1 MTHIKHI
8 LRLFTS
14 WQFTTVFVLTMLFSV
29 TAADSIGFV
38 PYYVDGT
45 EPASSS
51 IASVASSGSGNLA
64 YAVGDIEPG
73 VALSSLPVL
82 GTTATVPAAL
92 PTRIIAP
99 SIGLDLPVANPTST
113 NVDTLDS
120 VLTSAVARYPGSA
133 ELGQN
138 GNVLIFGHSSHL
150 PIVHNHLYQAFN
162 GLPDLKMGS
171 VISLVGDGLSYNYQV
186 TSVRHTDATE
196 EYVDLSTTNGALL
209 TLSTCDTFGAKTAR
223 WVVQAKFIGTTS
235 SSN

>member
-8 LRLFTS
+8 LGLFAS
-14 WQFTTVFVLTMLFSV
+14 WQFTTVFVLAMLFSV
-29 TAADSIGFV
+29 TAADSVGFV

-51 IASVASSGSGNLA
+51 IASDAPSGSLA

-82 GTTATVPAAL
+82 GTTASAVPAVL
-92 PTRIIAP
+92 PTRIVAP

-150 PIVHNHLYQAFN
+150 PIVHNHFYQAFN
-162 GLPDLKMGS
+162 GLPDLKAGA
-171 VISLVGDGLSYNYQV
+171 VISLVGNGLSYNYQV
-186 TSVRHTDATE
+186 TTVRHTDATE
-196 EYVDLSTTNGALL
+196 EYVDLSTSNGALL

-223 WVVQAKFIGTTS
+223 WVVQAKFIGTTPAAQ
-235 SSN
+235 